1 MMAFWPHLLLLA
13 LVAVLFVWERFKP
26 QAVAQLEESMLIGLM
41 FLITAVSFGQ
51 VVARY
56 GFNTGWSAA
65 LEFTTLAFSWLIL
78 LGMSYGIRAGTHLG
92 VDILLKALPAP
103 VMRYV
108 AALGALAGLL
118 YGLILLD
125 GTWLKMLG
133 IETRS
138 GAIEYWAKM
147 YKINIGTEELR
158 WPVWV
163 QETFD
168 VKDRVQR
175 WLVLLMLPVGLALLS
190 FRSLQAMVQILTG
203 QREMVIASHE
213 AEELVEENKD
223 ALKEL
228 D

>member
-1 MMAFWPHLLLLA
+1 MTGYTPHLLLIGMVVA
-13 LVAVLFVWERFKP
+13 LFFWERFYPK
-26 QAVAQLEESMLIGLM
+26 AVDKIEDTLLVVLM
-41 FLITAVSFGQ
+41 VSLTVVSFGQ

-65 LEFTTLAFSWLIL
+65 LEFNMVTFSWLIL
-78 LGMSYGIRAGTHLG
+78 VGMSYGIKRNSHLG
-92 VDILLKALPAP
+92 VDLLVKAVPKP
-103 VMRYV
+103 V
-108 AALGALAGLL
+108 AKWLAIFGAGVGLI

-125 GTWLKMLG
+125 ASWLRAVG

-163 QETFD
+163 QETFG

-175 WLVLLMLPVGLALLS
+175 WIVLIILPISLALLS
-190 FRSLQAMVQILTG
+190 FRSLQAMIEIYRG
-203 QREMVIASHE
+203 ERDMVIAGHE
-213 AEELVEENKD
+213 AEDLVNENRDVLKD
-223 ALKEL
+223 
-228 D
+228 